1 MSIRH
6 LVVASL
12 LISAGAAQAD
22 VVSSTSPAFQSG
34 WTTGNGSSVI
44 GSGVFGSGV
53 SLVGGIAHS
62 ANTDLTSALVG
73 KASASLSQSDA
84 QKLFVQQGIDASYVL
99 SAGNGLL
106 AARFGNSAA
115 VINDGDGVK
124 IVQGQTGQSG
134 SGTGTTSPVAG
145 GAAGGGAAVG
155 GGSGSGS
162 GSTGGA
168 AGGSTG
174 GATAGGSA
182 GIGAGDGSTPVSG
195 GGSSGGSAPVAG
207 GSGSVDISLPP
218 VTGDTGGG
226 NATQPGTEPVATAPV
241 AIDPALILPDEVN
254 EVPEPGTIGLMLAG
268 LAGVGMIGRRRKA
281 K

>member
-12 LISAGAAQAD
+12 LISAGVAQAD
-22 VVSSTSPAFQSG
+22 VVSSASQPAFQSG
-34 WTTGNGSSVI
+34 WTSGNGSSVI

-53 SLVGGIAHS
+53 SLVGGIAHN
-62 ANTDLTSALVG
+62 ANTDLTSVLVG
-73 KASASLSQSDA
+73 KASASLSQSEA

-134 SGTGTTSPVAG
+134 SGATAPIAD

-155 GGSGSGS
+155 GGSGAGAGS
-162 GSTGGA
+162 

-174 GATAGGSA
+174 
-182 GIGAGDGSTPVSG
+182 
-195 GGSSGGSAPVAG
+195 GGSAPVAG
-207 GSGSVDISLPP
+207 GSGSVDVSLPP
-218 VTGDTGGG
+218 VTGDTGSG
-226 NATQPGTEPVATAPV
+226 NATQPGTEPVAAVPGV
-241 AIDPALILPDEVN
+241 DPALVLPNEIN

>member
-12 LISAGAAQAD
+12 LISAGVAQAD
-22 VVSSTSPAFQSG
+22 VVSSASQPAFQSG
-34 WTTGNGSSVI
+34 WTSGNGSSVI

-53 SLVGGIAHS
+53 SLVGGIAHN
-62 ANTDLTSALVG
+62 ANTDLTSVLVG
-73 KASASLSQSDA
+73 KASASLSQSEA

-134 SGTGTTSPVAG
+134 SGATSPAAG
-145 GAAGGGAAVG
+145 GASGGGAAVG
-155 GGSGSGS
+155 GDSGAGTGSV
-162 GSTGGA
+162 
-168 AGGSTG
+168 
-174 GATAGGSA
+174 GGSA
-182 GIGAGDGSTPVSG
+182 GGGA
-195 GGSSGGSAPVAG
+195 SGGSAPVAG
-207 GSGSVDISLPP
+207 GSGSVDVSLPP

-226 NATQPGTEPVATAPV
+226 NATQPGTEPVAAVPG
-241 AIDPALILPDEVN
+241 ADPALILPNEIN

>member
-22 VVSSTSPAFQSG
+22 VVSSASQPAFQTG
-34 WTTGNGSSVI
+34 WTSGNGSSVI
-44 GSGVFGSGV
+44 GSGVLGSGV
-53 SLVGGIAHS
+53 SLVGGIAHN
-62 ANTDLTSALVG
+62 ANTDLTSVLVG
-73 KASASLSQSDA
+73 KASASLSQSEA

-134 SGTGTTSPVAG
+134 SGATSPAAG
-145 GAAGGGAAVG
+145 GGAGGGAAVG
-155 GGSGSGS
+155 GGSGAGTGS
-162 GSTGGA
+162 
-168 AGGSTG
+168 
-174 GATAGGSA
+174 AGGSA
-182 GIGAGDGSTPVSG
+182 GGGA
-195 GGSSGGSAPVAG
+195 SGGSAPVAG
-207 GSGSVDISLPP
+207 GSGSVDVSLPP
-218 VTGDTGGG
+218 VTGETGGG
-226 NATQPGTEPVATAPV
+226 SATQPGTEPVAAVPG
-241 AIDPALILPDEVN
+241 ADPALILPNEIN

>member
-22 VVSSTSPAFQSG
+22 VVSSTSQPAFQNG

-53 SLVGGIAHS
+53 SLVGGIAHN
-62 ANTDLTSALVG
+62 ANTDLTSVLVG
-73 KASASLSQSDA
+73 KVSASLSQSDA

-134 SGTGTTSPVAG
+134 SGATSPAVG

-155 GGSGSGS
+155 GGSGSGTGSAGGSTS
-162 GSTGGA
+162 GSTGG
-168 AGGSTG
+168 
-174 GATAGGSA
+174 GSA
-182 GIGAGDGSTPVSG
+182 GVGATDGSAPASG
-195 GGSSGGSAPVAG
+195 GGASGGSAPVAG

-218 VTGDTGGG
+218 VTDDTGDG
-226 NATQPGTEPVATAPV
+226 NATQPVTGPVAALPV
-241 AIDPALILPDEVN
+241 AVDPSLILPNDIN
-254 EVPEPGTIGLMLAG
+254 EVPEPGTIALMLAG

>member
-22 VVSSTSPAFQSG
+22 VVSSASQPAFQTG
-34 WTTGNGSSVI
+34 WNSGNGSSVI
-44 GSGVFGSGV
+44 GSGVLGSGV
-53 SLVGGIAHS
+53 SLVGGIAHN
-62 ANTDLTSALVG
+62 ANTDLTSVLVG

-134 SGTGTTSPVAG
+134 SGATSPAAG

-155 GGSGSGS
+155 GGSGTGS
-162 GSTGGA
+162 GSA
-168 AGGSTG
+168 
-174 GATAGGSA
+174 
-182 GIGAGDGSTPVSG
+182 SG
-195 GGSSGGSAPVAG
+195 GTAPVAG
-207 GSGSVDISLPP
+207 GSGSVEVSLPP
-218 VTGDTGGG
+218 VTGDMGGG
-226 NATQPGTEPVATAPV
+226 NATQPATDAGAAAPV
-241 AIDPALILPDEVN
+241 AADPGLILPNEIN
-254 EVPEPGTIGLMLAG
+254 EVPEPGTIALMLAG
-268 LAGVGMIGRRRKA
+268 LAGVGMIGRRRKV

>member
-12 LISAGAAQAD
+12 LISAGVAQAD
-22 VVSSTSPAFQSG
+22 VVSSAPQAAFQSG
-34 WTTGNGSSVI
+34 WTTANGSSVI
-44 GSGVFGSGV
+44 GSGVLGSGV
-53 SLVGGIAHS
+53 SLVGGIAHN
-62 ANTDLTSALVG
+62 ANSDMTSALVG

-134 SGTGTTSPVAG
+134 SGATSPAAG
-145 GAAGGGAAVG
+145 GSAGGGAAVG
-155 GGSGSGS
+155 GG
-162 GSTGGA
+162 GA
-168 AGGSTG
+168 PA
-174 GATAGGSA
+174 
-182 GIGAGDGSTPVSG
+182 
-195 GGSSGGSAPVAG
+195 AG
-207 GSGSVDISLPP
+207 GSGSVDVSLPP

-226 NATQPGTEPVATAPV
+226 NATQPGTEPVAAVPG
-241 AIDPALILPDEVN
+241 DPSLILPNDIN
-254 EVPEPGTIGLMLAG
+254 EVPEPGTIALMLAG

-281 K
+281 G

>member
-22 VVSSTSPAFQSG
+22 VVSSTSQPAFQNV

-53 SLVGGIAHS
+53 SLVGGIAHN
-62 ANTDLTSALVG
+62 ANTDLTSVLVG
-73 KASASLSQSDA
+73 KVSASLSQSDA

-124 IVQGQTGQSG
+124 IVQGQTGQSS
-134 SGTGTTSPVAG
+134 SGATSPAAG

-155 GGSGSGS
+155 GGSGSGTGSAGGSTS
-162 GSTGGA
+162 GSTGG
-168 AGGSTG
+168 
-174 GATAGGSA
+174 GSA
-182 GIGAGDGSTPVSG
+182 GVGVTDGSTPASSG
-195 GGSSGGSAPVAG
+195 GASGGSAPVAG

-218 VTGDTGGG
+218 VTDDTGDG
-226 NATQPGTEPVATAPV
+226 NATQPVTGPVAALPV
-241 AIDPALILPDEVN
+241 AADPSLILPNEIN
-254 EVPEPGTIGLMLAG
+254 EVPEPGTIALMLAG

>member
-6 LVVASL
+6 LVVVSL
-12 LISAGAAQAD
+12 LISAGVAQAD
-22 VVSSTSPAFQSG
+22 VVSSAPQAAFQSG
-34 WTTGNGSSVI
+34 WTTANGSSVI
-44 GSGVFGSGV
+44 GSGVLGSGV
-53 SLVGGIAHS
+53 SLVGGIAHN
-62 ANTDLTSALVG
+62 ANSDMTSALVG

-134 SGTGTTSPVAG
+134 SGATSPAAG
-145 GAAGGGAAVG
+145 GSAGGGAAVG
-155 GGSGSGS
+155 GG
-162 GSTGGA
+162 GA
-168 AGGSTG
+168 PA
-174 GATAGGSA
+174 
-182 GIGAGDGSTPVSG
+182 
-195 GGSSGGSAPVAG
+195 AG
-207 GSGSVDISLPP
+207 GSGSVDVSLPP

-226 NATQPGTEPVATAPV
+226 NATQPGTDPVAAVPG
-241 AIDPALILPDEVN
+241 DPSLILPNDIN
-254 EVPEPGTIGLMLAG
+254 EVPEPGTIALMLAG

-281 K
+281 G

>member
-12 LISAGAAQAD
+12 LISAGVAQAD
-22 VVSSTSPAFQSG
+22 VVSSASQPAFQSG
-34 WTTGNGSSVI
+34 WTSGNGSSVI
-44 GSGVFGSGV
+44 GSGVLGSGV
-53 SLVGGIAHS
+53 SLVGGIAHN
-62 ANTDLTSALVG
+62 ANTDLTSVLVG
-73 KASASLSQSDA
+73 KASASLSQSEA

-134 SGTGTTSPVAG
+134 SGATSPAAGGATG

-155 GGSGSGS
+155 GESGAGT
-162 GSTGGA
+162 GSTGGS
-168 AGGSTG
+168 AGG
-174 GATAGGSA
+174 GASG
-182 GIGAGDGSTPVSG
+182 GSTPVA
-195 GGSSGGSAPVAG
+195 GGSAPVAG
-207 GSGSVDISLPP
+207 GSGSGSVDVSLPP

-226 NATQPGTEPVATAPV
+226 NATQPGTEPVAAVPG
-241 AIDPALILPDEVN
+241 ADPTLILPNEIN

>member
-12 LISAGAAQAD
+12 LISAGVAQAD
-22 VVSSTSPAFQSG
+22 VVSSAPQAAFQSG

-44 GSGVFGSGV
+44 GSGVLGRGV

-62 ANTDLTSALVG
+62 ANSDLTSALVG

-134 SGTGTTSPVAG
+134 SGATSPAAG

-155 GGSGSGS
+155 GG
-162 GSTGGA
+162 A
-168 AGGSTG
+168 AP
-174 GATAGGSA
+174 A
-182 GIGAGDGSTPVSG
+182 
-195 GGSSGGSAPVAG
+195 AG
-207 GSGSVDISLPP
+207 GSGSVDVSLPP

-226 NATQPGTEPVATAPV
+226 NATQPGTDPVAAVPG
-241 AIDPALILPDEVN
+241 DPSLILPNDIN
-254 EVPEPGTIGLMLAG
+254 EVPEPGTIALMLAG

-281 K
+281 G

>member
-12 LISAGAAQAD
+12 LISAGVAQAD
-22 VVSSTSPAFQSG
+22 VVSSASQPAFQSG
-34 WTTGNGSSVI
+34 WTSGNGSSVI
-44 GSGVFGSGV
+44 GSGVLGSGV
-53 SLVGGIAHS
+53 SLVGGIAHN
-62 ANTDLTSALVG
+62 ANTDLTSVLVG
-73 KASASLSQSDA
+73 KASASLSQSEA

-134 SGTGTTSPVAG
+134 SGATSPAAG

-155 GGSGSGS
+155 GGSGAGTGS
-162 GSTGGA
+162 
-168 AGGSTG
+168 
-174 GATAGGSA
+174 AGGSA
-182 GIGAGDGSTPVSG
+182 GGDA
-195 GGSSGGSAPVAG
+195 SGGSAPVAG
-207 GSGSVDISLPP
+207 GSGSVDVSLPP
-218 VTGDTGGG
+218 VTGETGGG
-226 NATQPGTEPVATAPV
+226 SATQPGTEPVAAVPGV
-241 AIDPALILPDEVN
+241 DPALILPNEIN

>member
-12 LISAGAAQAD
+12 LISAGVAQAD
-22 VVSSTSPAFQSG
+22 VVSSASQPAFQSG
-34 WTTGNGSSVI
+34 WTSGNGSSVI
-44 GSGVFGSGV
+44 GSGVLGSGV
-53 SLVGGIAHS
+53 SLVGGIAHN
-62 ANTDLTSALVG
+62 ANTDLTSVLVG
-73 KASASLSQSDA
+73 KASASLSQSEA

-134 SGTGTTSPVAG
+134 SGATSPAAG

-155 GGSGSGS
+155 SDSGAGTGS
-162 GSTGGA
+162 
-168 AGGSTG
+168 
-174 GATAGGSA
+174 AGGSA
-182 GIGAGDGSTPVSG
+182 GGGASGD
-195 GGSSGGSAPVAG
+195 SAPVAG
-207 GSGSVDISLPP
+207 GSGSVDVSLPP
-218 VTGDTGGG
+218 VTGETGGG
-226 NATQPGTEPVATAPV
+226 NVTQPGTEPVAAVPG
-241 AIDPALILPDEVN
+241 ADPAQILPNEIN

-268 LAGVGMIGRRRKA
+268 LAGVGMIGRLRKA

>member
-22 VVSSTSPAFQSG
+22 VVSSASQPAFQSG
-34 WTTGNGSSVI
+34 WTAGNGSSVI

-62 ANTDLTSALVG
+62 ANTDLTSVLVG

-124 IVQGQTGQSG
+124 IVRRELACGWRYCRRWRG
-134 SGTGTTSPVAG
+134 S
-145 GAAGGGAAVG
+145 
-155 GGSGSGS
+155 
-162 GSTGGA
+162 
-168 AGGSTG
+168 
-174 GATAGGSA
+174 
-182 GIGAGDGSTPVSG
+182 
-195 GGSSGGSAPVAG
+195 
-207 GSGSVDISLPP
+207 
-218 VTGDTGGG
+218 
-226 NATQPGTEPVATAPV
+226 
-241 AIDPALILPDEVN
+241 
-254 EVPEPGTIGLMLAG
+254 
-268 LAGVGMIGRRRKA
+268 RWR
-281 K
+281 

>member
-12 LISAGAAQAD
+12 LISSGSAQAD
-22 VVSSTSPAFQSG
+22 VVSSASQPAFQTG
-34 WTTGNGSSVI
+34 WTSGNGSSVI
-44 GSGVFGSGV
+44 GSGVLGSGV
-53 SLVGGIAHS
+53 SLVGGIAHN
-62 ANTDLTSALVG
+62 ANTDLTSVLVG

-134 SGTGTTSPVAG
+134 SG
-145 GAAGGGAAVG
+145 AAGGGAATGG
-155 GGSGSGS
+155 GGSAGTGS
-162 GSTGGA
+162 

-174 GATAGGSA
+174 GGS
-182 GIGAGDGSTPVSG
+182 V
-195 GGSSGGSAPVAG
+195 SAPVAG
-207 GSGSVDISLPP
+207 GSGSVDVSLPP

-226 NATQPGTEPVATAPV
+226 NATQPGTEPVAAVPG
-241 AIDPALILPDEVN
+241 ADPTLIVPNEIN

-268 LAGVGMIGRRRKA
+268 PAGVGMIGRRRKA

>member
-22 VVSSTSPAFQSG
+22 VVSSASQPAFQTG
-34 WTTGNGSSVI
+34 WTSGNGSSVI

-53 SLVGGIAHS
+53 SLVGGIAHN
-62 ANTDLTSALVG
+62 ANKDLTSALVG
-73 KASASLSQSDA
+73 SASASLSQSEA

-134 SGTGTTSPVAG
+134 SGATSPAAG
-145 GAAGGGAAVG
+145 GAIGGGAAIG
-155 GGSGSGS
+155 GGSG
-162 GSTGGA
+162 
-168 AGGSTG
+168 AGT
-174 GATAGGSA
+174 GSA
-182 GIGAGDGSTPVSG
+182 G
-195 GGSSGGSAPVAG
+195 GGSAPVAG
-207 GSGSVDISLPP
+207 GSGSVDVSLPP

-226 NATQPGTEPVATAPV
+226 NATQPSTDAGAAAPV
-241 AIDPALILPDEVN
+241 AADPSLILPNDIN

>member
-12 LISAGAAQAD
+12 LISAGAAHAD
-22 VVSSTSPAFQSG
+22 VVSSASQPAFQTG
-34 WTTGNGSSVI
+34 WTSGNGSSVI

-53 SLVGGIAHS
+53 SLVGGIAHN
-62 ANTDLTSALVG
+62 ANKDLTSALVG
-73 KASASLSQSDA
+73 SASASLSQSEA

-134 SGTGTTSPVAG
+134 SGATSPAAG
-145 GAAGGGAAVG
+145 GAIGGGAAIG
-155 GGSGSGS
+155 GGSG
-162 GSTGGA
+162 
-168 AGGSTG
+168 AGT
-174 GATAGGSA
+174 GSA
-182 GIGAGDGSTPVSG
+182 G
-195 GGSSGGSAPVAG
+195 GGSAPVAG
-207 GSGSVDISLPP
+207 GSGSVDVSLPP

-226 NATQPGTEPVATAPV
+226 NATQPSTDAGAAAPV
-241 AIDPALILPDEVN
+241 AADPSLILPNDIN

>member
-22 VVSSTSPAFQSG
+22 VVSSTSQPAFQNG

-53 SLVGGIAHS
+53 SLVGGIAHN
-62 ANTDLTSALVG
+62 ANTDLTSVLVG
-73 KASASLSQSDA
+73 KVSASLSQSDA

-124 IVQGQTGQSG
+124 IVQGQTGQSS
-134 SGTGTTSPVAG
+134 SGATSPAAG

-155 GGSGSGS
+155 GGSGSGT
-162 GSTGGA
+162 GS

-174 GATAGGSA
+174 GGSA
-182 GIGAGDGSTPVSG
+182 GVGATDGSVPASG
-195 GGSSGGSAPVAG
+195 GGVSGGSAPVAG

-218 VTGDTGGG
+218 VTDDTGDG
-226 NATQPGTEPVATAPV
+226 NATQPVTGPVAALPV
-241 AIDPALILPDEVN
+241 AADPSLILPNDIN
-254 EVPEPGTIGLMLAG
+254 EVPEPGTIALMLAG

>member
-22 VVSSTSPAFQSG
+22 VVSSASQPAFQTG
-34 WTTGNGSSVI
+34 WNSGNGTSVI
-44 GSGVFGSGV
+44 GSGVLGSGV
-53 SLVGGIAHS
+53 SLVGGIAHN
-62 ANTDLTSALVG
+62 ANTDLTSVLVG

-84 QKLFVQQGIDASYVL
+84 QKLFVQQGIDANYVL

-134 SGTGTTSPVAG
+134 SGATSPAAG

-155 GGSGSGS
+155 GGSG
-162 GSTGGA
+162 TG
-168 AGGSTG
+168 T
-174 GATAGGSA
+174 GSA
-182 GIGAGDGSTPVSG
+182 SG
-195 GGSSGGSAPVAG
+195 GTAPVAG
-207 GSGSVDISLPP
+207 GSGSVEVSLPP
-218 VTGDTGGG
+218 VTGEMGGG
-226 NATQPGTEPVATAPV
+226 NATQPATDAGAAAPV
-241 AIDPALILPDEVN
+241 AADPSLILPNEIN
-254 EVPEPGTIGLMLAG
+254 EVPEPGTIALMLAG
-268 LAGVGMIGRRRKA
+268 LAGVGMIGRRRKV

>member
-12 LISAGAAQAD
+12 LISAGVAQAD
-22 VVSSTSPAFQSG
+22 VVSSASQPAFQSG
-34 WTTGNGSSVI
+34 WTSGNGSSVI

-53 SLVGGIAHS
+53 SLVGGIAHN
-62 ANTDLTSALVG
+62 ANTDLTSVLVG
-73 KASASLSQSDA
+73 KASASLSQSEA

-134 SGTGTTSPVAG
+134 SGATSPAAG
-145 GAAGGGAAVG
+145 GASGGGAAVG
-155 GGSGSGS
+155 GDSGAGTGS
-162 GSTGGA
+162 
-168 AGGSTG
+168 
-174 GATAGGSA
+174 AGGSA
-182 GIGAGDGSTPVSG
+182 GGGA
-195 GGSSGGSAPVAG
+195 SSGSAPVAG
-207 GSGSVDISLPP
+207 GSGSVDVSLPP
-218 VTGDTGGG
+218 VTGETGGG
-226 NATQPGTEPVATAPV
+226 NATQPGTEPVAAVPG
-241 AIDPALILPDEVN
+241 ADPAQILPNEIN

>member
-22 VVSSTSPAFQSG
+22 VVSSASQPAFQSG
-34 WTTGNGSSVI
+34 WTAGNGSSVI

-53 SLVGGIAHS
+53 SLVGGIAHN
-62 ANTDLTSALVG
+62 ANTDLTSVLVG

-124 IVQGQTGQSG
+124 IVQGQTSQSG
-134 SGTGTTSPVAG
+134 SGATSPVTGG

-155 GGSGSGS
+155 GASGAGTGS
-162 GSTGGA
+162 
-168 AGGSTG
+168 AGGSTDG
-174 GATAGGSA
+174 GA
-182 GIGAGDGSTPVSG
+182 
-195 GGSSGGSAPVAG
+195 SGGSAPVAG
-207 GSGSVDISLPP
+207 GSGSVDVSLPP
-218 VTGDTGGG
+218 LTGDTGSG
-226 NATQPGTEPVATAPV
+226 NATQPVTEPVAAVPGV
-241 AIDPALILPDEVN
+241 DPTLVLPNEIN

-268 LAGVGMIGRRRKA
+268 LAGVGMIGRRRRVK
-281 K
+281 

>member
-12 LISAGAAQAD
+12 LISAGVAQAD
-22 VVSSTSPAFQSG
+22 VVSSASQPAFQSG
-34 WTTGNGSSVI
+34 WTSGNGSSVI

-53 SLVGGIAHS
+53 SLVGGIAHN
-62 ANTDLTSALVG
+62 ANTDLTSVLVG
-73 KASASLSQSDA
+73 KASASLSQSEA

-134 SGTGTTSPVAG
+134 SGATAPIAD

-155 GGSGSGS
+155 GGSGAGAGS
-162 GSTGGA
+162 

-174 GATAGGSA
+174 
-182 GIGAGDGSTPVSG
+182 
-195 GGSSGGSAPVAG
+195 GGSAPVAG
-207 GSGSVDISLPP
+207 GSGSVDVSLPP
-218 VTGDTGGG
+218 VTGDTGSG
-226 NATQPGTEPVATAPV
+226 NATQPGTEPVAAVPGV
-241 AIDPALILPDEVN
+241 DPALVLPNEIN
-254 EVPEPGTIGLMLAG
+254 EVPEPGTIGLMLTG

>member
-22 VVSSTSPAFQSG
+22 VVSSASQPAFQTG
-34 WTTGNGSSVI
+34 WTSGNGSSVI
-44 GSGVFGSGV
+44 GSGVLGSGV
-53 SLVGGIAHS
+53 SLVGGIAHN
-62 ANTDLTSALVG
+62 ANTDLTSVLVG

-124 IVQGQTGQSG
+124 VVQGQTGQSG
-134 SGTGTTSPVAG
+134 SGATSPASG
-145 GAAGGGAAVG
+145 GAAGGGAATG
-155 GGSGSGS
+155 GGSSAGT
-162 GSTGGA
+162 GST
-168 AGGSTG
+168 GGSTG
-174 GATAGGSA
+174 GGSA
-182 GIGAGDGSTPVSG
+182 
-195 GGSSGGSAPVAG
+195 SAPVAG
-207 GSGSVDISLPP
+207 GSGSVDVSLPP

-226 NATQPGTEPVATAPV
+226 NATQPGTEPVAAVPG
-241 AIDPALILPDEVN
+241 ADPTLILPNEIN

>member
-12 LISAGAAQAD
+12 LISAGVAQAD
-22 VVSSTSPAFQSG
+22 VVSSASQPAFQSG
-34 WTTGNGSSVI
+34 WTSGNGSSVI

-53 SLVGGIAHS
+53 SLVGGIAHN
-62 ANTDLTSALVG
+62 ANTDLTSVLVG
-73 KASASLSQSDA
+73 KASASLSQSEA

-134 SGTGTTSPVAG
+134 SGATSPAAG
-145 GAAGGGAAVG
+145 GASGGGAAVG
-155 GGSGSGS
+155 GDSGAGTGSV
-162 GSTGGA
+162 
-168 AGGSTG
+168 
-174 GATAGGSA
+174 GGSA
-182 GIGAGDGSTPVSG
+182 GGGA
-195 GGSSGGSAPVAG
+195 SGGSAPVAG
-207 GSGSVDISLPP
+207 GSGSVDVSLPP
-218 VTGDTGGG
+218 VTGETGGG
-226 NATQPGTEPVATAPV
+226 NATQPGTEPVAAVPG
-241 AIDPALILPDEVN
+241 ADPALILPNEIN

-268 LAGVGMIGRRRKA
+268 LAGVGMIGRLRKA